1 MILTSKG
8 RYAVIAVVDISNQPV
23 SKPITLAMIAKK
35 NNISI
40 SYLEQIFIK
49 LKKSNIVKA
58 IRGPGGGYVLGR
70 NGSDINIADIMKAI
84 DEPIKITNCQGKK
97 NCSKDLNQCRTHHL
111 WYGLEKKIYQYLES
125 ISVPD
130 ICR

>member
-8 RYAVIAVVDISNQPV
+8 RYAVIAVVDISNQPIN
-23 SKPITLAMIAKK
+23 KPITLAMIAKK

-84 DEPIKITNCQGKK
+84 DEPIKIT
-97 NCSKDLNQCRTHHL
+97 
-111 WYGLEKKIYQYLES
+111 KIGRAH
-125 ISVPD
+125 V
-130 ICR
+130 